1 MNFSQGNNTG
11 NVVGGHRGT
20 KKVSTRVLAPPGGAS
35 SWSIGNQFSNTPGIP
50 DPYQRNTH
58 QQQQQQQQQHYTQTG
73 AALTR
78 AEQLEQQKFR
88 ATQADKRPS
97 DARQR
102 GTSTG
107 GGGSSFNPF
116 AHSGQ
121 GSYSNPYTDRNSR
134 GATVSA
140 TTVASEAD
148 LAFIGGGPKYEV
160 PASHNPQYGVT
171 TTARG
176 GSGNGSSTSR
186 SASGSSGP
194 LKIGAQRATRFAKS
208 GARLA
213 SASQINSGGV
223 FGSTSPGGSSG
234 GNGGATSSSRRP
246 PPMSMNQAIGSN
258 SGRGN
263 VYAEADKA
271 YELMKAM
278 SPTNQSRASNS
289 NPFGSGGGASPGRP
303 SMNAMMSGRG
313 NGGQSGGQSMS
324 KRDMVYEEKR
334 RKRMAQ
340 GGGGGGGGYGQP
352 PPQQQQ
358 QQQQQQQRA
367 AATQR
372 LAQIEREQTLLRQQH
387 ETRQLEEMQR
397 QQEHTQRMQSLG
409 QHQPPQQQQQQQ
421 QQQQYMQQQQQM
433 RQQAPPPQQYM
444 QQPQQQVQNLTMQQ
458 SEMQRQHQQQSYS
471 QICDNRAKGNGQ
483 LDGSANQ
490 YGQGGS
496 VDQNNGNVMT
506 GRSTTRRLAPP
517 GGFSSFSLG

>member
-234 GNGGATSSSRRP
+234 GNGGASSRRP

-340 GGGGGGGGYGQP
+340 AQGGGGGGGGYGQP
-352 PPQQQQ
+352 PPQQQ

-409 QHQPPQQQQQQQ
+409 QQQPPQQQQQ

>member
-234 GNGGATSSSRRP
+234 GNGGA
-246 PPMSMNQAIGSN
+246 
-258 SGRGN
+258 
-263 VYAEADKA
+263 
-271 YELMKAM
+271 
-278 SPTNQSRASNS
+278 
-289 NPFGSGGGASPGRP
+289 
-303 SMNAMMSGRG
+303 
-313 NGGQSGGQSMS
+313 
-324 KRDMVYEEKR
+324 
-334 RKRMAQ
+334 
-340 GGGGGGGGYGQP
+340 
-352 PPQQQQ
+352 
-358 QQQQQQQRA
+358 
-367 AATQR
+367 
-372 LAQIEREQTLLRQQH
+372 
-387 ETRQLEEMQR
+387 
-397 QQEHTQRMQSLG
+397 
-409 QHQPPQQQQQQQ
+409 
-421 QQQQYMQQQQQM
+421 
-433 RQQAPPPQQYM
+433 
-444 QQPQQQVQNLTMQQ
+444 
-458 SEMQRQHQQQSYS
+458 
-471 QICDNRAKGNGQ
+471 
-483 LDGSANQ
+483 
-490 YGQGGS
+490 
-496 VDQNNGNVMT
+496 
-506 GRSTTRRLAPP
+506 
-517 GGFSSFSLG
+517 